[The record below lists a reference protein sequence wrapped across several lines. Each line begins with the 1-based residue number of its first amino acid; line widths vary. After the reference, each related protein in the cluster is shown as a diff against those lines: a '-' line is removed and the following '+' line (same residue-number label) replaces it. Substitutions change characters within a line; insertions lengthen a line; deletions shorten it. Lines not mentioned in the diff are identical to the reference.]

1 MNYDALD
8 FHYVTETFLFLSLQ
22 NINIIIYNHKILH
35 NVTTRYVFIPV
46 PSPRLRP
53 KCSKIFGETDIYFK
67 TTVMSFKFLAIFY
80 LYQ

>member
-46 PSPRLRP
+46 PSPRLQ
-53 KCSKIFGETDIYFK
+53 SQ
-67 TTVMSFKFLAIFY
+67 M
-80 LYQ
+80 